1 MARRSR
7 FAICLGISDDG
18 LLKRRRRCGL
28 RQRKARPLFPPVKNQ
43 QIRHGVAIRSMLSCN
58 GRVELRRRR
67 FQNAGG
73 QGETPVDDLIDLAA
87 SGASLAVREMCCRIA
102 TDSGSFARA
111 AANLDRLAQVQMS
124 DEKLRQLAE
133 SEGRAVL
140 AWHEHEQ
147 LEFDFNAGK
156 CLTDQTGDGSIHSRV
171 YVGVDGF
178 MVPMVTD
185 AEAGK
190 RHEKAVVRR
199 RKLKRKKGVRRHNLK
214 RRRGAD
220 QRYKE
225 MKLVTIYDQYKAHRL
240 VRATRLGVRQA
251 GRLLRDMSADVKLK
265 SADQIAA
272 VTDGAEWIA
281 RLIDANLPVQTT
293 VILDYFHA
301 SQHVHQAR
309 RTLYGED
316 NADRDQWSEK
326 VLETLSKGKWPDLW
340 ELLLQTRCRL
350 RSKPKRKAADDLMS
364 YLLERREKVDYAR
377 FRAAGYD
384 VGSGPTESM
393 CKSLSRRMKGIG
405 MRWTGKNAEA
415 MIALESLHQSD
426 LWPNYWKT
434 RLAA

>member
-1 MARRSR
+1 M
-7 FAICLGISDDG
+7 
-18 LLKRRRRCGL
+18 
-28 RQRKARPLFPPVKNQ
+28 KNQ
-43 QIRHGVAIRSMLSCN
+43 QIRHGVAIGSMLSCN

-67 FQNAGG
+67 FQSDTG
-73 QGETPVDDLIDLAA
+73 QSGVPVDDLIDVAA
-87 SGASLAVREMCCRIA
+87 SGVSLAVREMCCRIA

-111 AANLDRLAQVQMS
+111 AANLNRLAQVQMS

-156 CLTDQTGDGSIHSRV
+156 CLTDQTGDGSIHSRI
-171 YVGVDGF
+171 YVGIDGF

-190 RHEKAVVRR
+190 RHEKAVARR
-199 RKLKRKKGVRRHNLK
+199 KKLKRKKGVRRQKLK
-214 RRRGAD
+214 RPKGAD

-225 MKLVTIYDQYKAHRL
+225 MKLVTIYDQYKSHRL
-240 VRATRLGVRQA
+240 VRATRLGVKQA

-265 SADQIAA
+265 SAEQVAA

-281 RLIDANLPVQTT
+281 RLIDANLPAKRT

-309 RTLYGED
+309 RTLFGED
-316 NADRDQWSEK
+316 NAEGDQWSEK
-326 VLETLSKGKWPDLW
+326 VLAALSKGPWPDLW
-340 ELLLQTRCRL
+340 ELLVQTRCRL
-350 RSKPKRKAADDLMS
+350 RNKTKRKAADDLMS
-364 YLLERREKVDYAR
+364 YLVERREKVDYAS

-384 VGSGPTESM
+384 IGSGPTESM
-393 CKSLSRRMKGIG
+393 CKSLSRRLKGIG
-405 MRWTGKNAEA
+405 MRWTGKNAES
-415 MIALESLHQSD
+415 MIALEGLHQSD